1 MFPRILGL
9 LIVAS
14 LSVFGQTKIIEF
26 NRFEINADGAP
37 EVSPSSTLPMTRP
50 TSFAFDTREILEKVS
65 LRPSSDGGLL
75 ISVSAGAKQSGLADL
90 KWQFTRAMWNGLPIR
105 IRYWMIPRNP
115 KKLGGELRM
124 KFHAKPG
131 ADEDK
136 KVSTFLGTYFSRK
149 GLIEL
154 YGVAAPGK
162 PYLANEKYEFDWVV
176 NFSERTASL
185 QLNGTEWIKDLPLP
199 ESWLTDR
206 PFAYLAAGQS
216 AGGDTDAEWEFG
228 GFTVEEV
235 PMP

>member
-14 LSVFGQTKIIEF
+14 LSAFGQTKIIEF
-26 NRFEINADGAP
+26 NQFETNADGTP
-37 EVSPSSTLPMTRP
+37 RVSPSDTLPMTRP

-65 LRPSSDGGLL
+65 LRAASDGGLL
-75 ISVSAGAKQSGLADL
+75 ISVPSGEKQSGLADL

-105 IRYWMIPRNP
+105 IRYWMIPRNS
-115 KKLGGELRM
+115 KKMGGELRM

-131 ADEDK
+131 AGEDK
-136 KVSTFLGTYFSRK
+136 KVGASLGTYFSRK
-149 GLIEL
+149 GLIEF
-154 YGVAAPGK
+154 YGLDAPGK
-162 PYLANEKYEFDWVV
+162 PYLANEKYEFDWLV

-185 QLNGTEWIKDLPLP
+185 QLNGVVWIKDLPLP

-206 PFAYLAAGQS
+206 PFAYLAVGQS
-216 AGGDTDAEWEFG
+216 SGGDTHAEWEFG
-228 GFTVEEV
+228 GFTVEEI